1 MHKAVQWPLLS
12 NSWTCSSPQ
21 KEALY
26 PLSSHSF
33 CLFFFEVLNST
44 NLDLLNCSFIIF
56 NFFFFLNVFVR
67 YSGRFSWL
75 YFLALLLKN
84 IIFNFSNNISIPK
97 IFFVSFKKYSTV
109 LLFYYINNLKHFFL
123 FLKTPLFPP
132 GLIFLLVL
140 FIFFHAAGF
149 SHFLKDPWFSIH
161 T

>member
-33 CLFFFEVLNST
+33 CLFFLEVLNST

-56 NFFFFLNVFVR
+56 NFFLFLNFFVL
-67 YSGRFSWL
+67 YSGRLSWL

-84 IIFNFSNNISIPK
+84 IIVNFSNNISIPK
-97 IFFVSFKKYSTV
+97 IFLFLLKNI
-109 LLFYYINNLKHFFL
+109 LLFYCSTI
-123 FLKTPLFPP
+123 
-132 GLIFLLVL
+132 LIIQN
-140 FIFFHAAGF
+140 IFFCSLRLLF
-149 SHFLKDPWFSIH
+149 SLQD
-161 T
+161 